1 MNEFVYRLD
10 LDFILLYVAIFGFSD
25 LFIRICRLTV
35 EQEFAY
41 YGFLFVLGLF
51 LFIYNKFYYKRG

>member
-1 MNEFVYRLD
+1 MNEFVFKLD

-25 LFIRICRLTV
+25 LFIRIYKLTI

-41 YGFLFVLGLF
+41 YSFLFFIGFFLFV
-51 LFIYNKFYYKRG
+51 YNKFYYKR